1 MIDSLRLIRSRYD
14 ALEVP
19 KPCGQMHENVLDSMD
34 YSIDGFTTKL
44 AGGDDDEVT
53 ALFTLAN
60 RKMGSVLEG
69 LEELRESMAIDPQER
84 TYCIFPSG
92 EMTRAQPVT
101 AQVR

>member
-1 MIDSLRLIRSRYD
+1 MASPPSL
-14 ALEVP
+14 P
-19 KPCGQMHENVLDSMD
+19 
-34 YSIDGFTTKL
+34 
-44 AGGDDDEVT
+44 GDDDEVT

-69 LEELRESMAIDPQER
+69 LEELREYMIDPQER

-101 AQVR
+101 AQVGEQPSG